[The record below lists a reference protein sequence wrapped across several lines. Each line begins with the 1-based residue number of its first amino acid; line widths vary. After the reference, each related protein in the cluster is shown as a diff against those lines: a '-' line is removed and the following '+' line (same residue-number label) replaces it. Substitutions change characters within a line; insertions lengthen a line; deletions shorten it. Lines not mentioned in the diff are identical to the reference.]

1 MRFNSVYGIIALI
14 SGSVMVLQL
23 VLTLIF
29 GGLDIDTDTDADVDA
44 DGDADGDSGSSG
56 AFELTSL
63 ISPKGILHFLVGG
76 SWYLVLAEYVR
87 GSLLARDWIIAIVV
101 GFICSLLI
109 GLLYWGMYKLQ
120 CEKVKESGNELIGRS
135 GEVYLCVDNNYEI
148 YVPINGM
155 KSRLVVLSKS
165 GKKYNTGDLCTIISY
180 ENGVYF
186 IE

>member
-14 SGSVMVLQL
+14 SGGVMLLQL

-29 GGLDIDTDTDADVDA
+29 GGLDIGADVDTDTDTDSDT
-44 DGDADGDSGSSG
+44 DSGSSG
-56 AFELTSL
+56 SFELVSL

-87 GSLLARDWIIAIVV
+87 GSLLPYDWVLAIVV
-101 GFICSLLI
+101 GFVCSLLI

-120 CEKVKESGNELIGRS
+120 CEKVKECGEDLVGRS
-135 GEVYLCVDNNYEI
+135 GEIYLCMDTNFEI
-148 YVPINGM
+148 FVPINGM
-155 KSRLVVLSKS
+155 KSRLIVLSKS
-165 GKKYNTGDLCTIISY
+165 NKKYKTGDVCTIVSY
-180 ENGVYF
+180 ENGVYY